1 MKHLIVLLVFCAVGL
16 AASGNRSVAHGEFW
30 PCLAEMVLEERSN
43 TELWL
48 EPPRGSAPGAC
59 VDARVPG
66 RA

>member
-1 MKHLIVLLVFCAVGL
+1 MKHLIALLVFCAVGL
-16 AASGNRSVAHGEFW
+16 AASETRSGVDGEFW
-30 PCLAEMVLEERSN
+30 PSLAEMVLEERSN